1 MEVTGLYGLNPVIHA
16 DYPDPD
22 VVRVGDTYYMSSTSM
37 HMFPGCQILRSY
49 DLMHWEHCAYVY
61 DALGETARQR
71 MDGAGTTPEG
81 KPVPR
86 HIYGK
91 GMWASSLKHDGR
103 LFHVV
108 FTSND
113 TGHSYHFTAEN
124 AEGPWTRQPMT
135 GFWYD
140 PGVLFDADGRVYI
153 AHGNRHVRV
162 TELTADLSEKK
173 TGGIES
179 TVVIDDTPRL
189 GWEGSHMLH
198 LGEWYYVFCIHWA
211 PEEMRAMGCF
221 RAHTPAGP
229 WEGGKFME
237 LDLDGRGAGV
247 AQGGPVQLHDGSW
260 ALFLFQDHGAVGRIP
275 VVVPMRWEDGW
286 PVVSGVR
293 AGKEVPKQLDLPSS
307 RPDHEYA
314 PLYTSDELTNGWS
327 VLWQWN
333 HESHPDLVTS
343 DDHGLHL
350 TTDRM
355 AGDCTEAVNTLT
367 QRCFGPAC
375 TAEVTVDGAALKVG
389 DQAGLCALQGCFAQ
403 LALVREAEGYALAL
417 ASRED
422 EHAPYAIAPAT
433 EPVRERLRVPVSQSR
448 VTLRAAFDFGCD
460 QVQFSA
466 LLDGQWQR
474 IGQPHQLVY
483 RLDHFMG
490 CRVGLFAYA
499 TRETGGTAC
508 FSGFTYHVEEENV

>member
-1 MEVTGLYGLNPVIHA
+1 MTAINPVIYA

-22 VVRVGDTYYMSSTSM
+22 VVRVGDAYYMSSTSM

-71 MDGAGTTPEG
+71 MEGSGTTPDG
-81 KPVPR
+81 KPIPR

-91 GMWASSLKHDGR
+91 GMWASSLKHDGK

-113 TGHSYHFTAEN
+113 TGHSYHFTAEA

-140 PGVLFDADGRVYI
+140 PGLLFDDGRVYI

-162 TELTADLSEKK
+162 TELTADLSAKK
-173 TGGIES
+173 DGGIES
-179 TVVIDDTPRL
+179 TMVIDDNPRL

-198 LGEWYYVFCIHWA
+198 LDGWYYVFCIHWA

-221 RAHTPAGP
+221 RARTPAGP

-237 LDLDGRGAGV
+237 LDLDGRHAGV

-275 VVVPMRWEDGW
+275 VVVPMRWVDGW
-286 PVVSGVR
+286 PVVD
-293 AGKEVPKQLDLPSS
+293 EVPKELDLPSS
-307 RPDHEYA
+307 RPAHRYA
-314 PLYTSDELTNGWS
+314 PLCTSDSLTDGWS

-333 HESHPDLVTS
+333 HEPHLELVEGS
-343 DDHGLHL
+343 ADGLRI
-350 TTDRM
+350 TTDRI
-355 AGDCTEAVNTLT
+355 ATDCTQCVNTLT
-367 QRCFGPAC
+367 QRCFGPRMS
-375 TAEVTVDGAALKVG
+375 AEVTVDGSALHVG
-389 DQAGLCALQGCFAQ
+389 DHAGLCALQGCFAQ
-403 LALVREAEGYALAL
+403 LGLTRTAEGFALAMM
-417 ASRED
+417 SRED

-433 EPVRERLRVPVSQSR
+433 EPVHERARIVVPGSVVRLR
-448 VTLRAAFDFGCD
+448 ADFDFD
-460 QVQFSA
+460 RDVVHFSA
-466 LLDGQWQR
+466 LAGDAWQAV
-474 IGQPHQLVY
+474 GEKHQLVY

-490 CRVGLFAYA
+490 CRVGLFVHS
-499 TRETGGTAC
+499 TEETGGSAC
-508 FSGFTYHVEEENV
+508 FSGFEYHIEEA

>member
-1 MEVTGLYGLNPVIHA
+1 MFGINPIIHA

-22 VVRVGDTYYMSSTSM
+22 VVRVGDTYFMSSTSM

-61 DALGETARQR
+61 DVLGETARQR
-71 MDGAGTTPEG
+71 MEGAGTAPDG
-81 KPVPR
+81 KTIPR

-91 GMWASSLKHDGR
+91 GMWASTLRHDGQ

-113 TGHSYHFTAEN
+113 TGHSYHFTAED
-124 AEGPWTRQPMT
+124 ASGPWTRQPMT

-140 PGVLFDADGRVYI
+140 PGLLFDDDGRVYI

-162 TELTADLSEKK
+162 TELTADLSAQKAD
-173 TGGIES
+173 GLES
-179 TVVIDDTPRL
+179 TVIIDDNPRL
-189 GWEGSHMLH
+189 GWEGSHMLRH
-198 LGEWYYVFCIHWA
+198 DGWYYVFCIHWA

-221 RAHTPAGP
+221 RARTPAGP

-237 LDLDGRGAGV
+237 LDLDGRHAGV

-286 PVVSGVR
+286 PVVD
-293 AGKEVPKQLDLPSS
+293 AVPKALDLPSS
-307 RPDHEYA
+307 RADYEYA
-314 PLYTSDELTNGWS
+314 PLVASDPLTDGWS

-333 HESHPDLVTS
+333 HEPHLALVDS
-343 DDHGLHL
+343 DGEGLHIV
-350 TTDRM
+350 TDRL

-367 QRCFGPAC
+367 QRCFGPRMS
-375 TAEVTVDGAALKVG
+375 TEVTVDGSGLKAG
-389 DQAGLCALQGCFAQ
+389 DHAGLCALQGCFSQ
-403 LALVREAEGYALAL
+403 LGLTRTEEGFALAMIT
-417 ASRED
+417 RED
-422 EHAPYAIAPAT
+422 AHAPYAIAPAT
-433 EPVRERLRVPVSQSR
+433 EPVCERARIAVPGSTVRLR
-448 VTLRAAFDFGCD
+448 AEFDFTAD
-460 QVQFSA
+460 TVQMSWR
-466 LLDGQWQR
+466 DGDSWQPV
-474 IGQPHQLVY
+474 GGPHQLVY

-490 CRVGLFAYA
+490 CRVGLFIYA
-499 TRETGGTAC
+499 TREPGGSAC
-508 FSGFTYHVEEENV
+508 FRDFAYLTGEE

>member
-1 MEVTGLYGLNPVIHA
+1 MKGLNPVIYA

-61 DALGETARQR
+61 DILGETARQR
-71 MDGAGTTPEG
+71 MEGGGVPPEG
-81 KPVPR
+81 KPIPP

-140 PGVLFDADGRVYI
+140 PGLLFDEDGRVYI

-173 TGGIES
+173 ADGVES
-179 TVVIDDTPRL
+179 TVVIDDNPRL
-189 GWEGSHMLH
+189 GWEGSHMLKH
-198 LGEWYYVFCIHWA
+198 DGWYYVFCIHWA

-221 RAHTPAGP
+221 RARTPAGP

-275 VVVPMRWEDGW
+275 VVVPMRWADGW
-286 PVVSGVR
+286 PVVPGAR
-293 AGKEVPKQLDLPSS
+293 AGKEVPKHLDLHSS

-314 PLYTSDELTNGWS
+314 PLYTSDDLTNGWS

-333 HESHPDLVTS
+333 HEPHPELIAC
-343 DDHGLHL
+343 DDAGLTI
-350 TTDRM
+350 TTDRLV
-355 AGDCTEAVNTLT
+355 GDCTEAINTLS
-367 QRCFGPAC
+367 QRCFGPKMS
-375 TAEVTVDGAALKVG
+375 AEITVDGSGLHEG
-389 DQAGLCALQGCFAQ
+389 DHAGICALMGCFSE
-403 LALVREAEGYALAL
+403 LGLTRTAEGFALSL
-417 ASRED
+417 ITRED
-422 EHAPYAIAPAT
+422 AHAPYAIAPAT
-433 EPVRERLRVPVSQSR
+433 EPVCERARVAIPGSTVRLR
-448 VTLRAAFDFGCD
+448 ADFDFTRD
-460 QVQFSA
+460 TVQMSW
-466 LLDGQWQR
+466 LDGNAWQPV
-474 IGQPHQLVY
+474 GQPHQLVY

-490 CRVGLFAYA
+490 CRVGLFTYS
-499 TRETGGTAC
+499 TRESGGCARFT
-508 FSGFTYHVEEENV
+508 GFTYCTEEDNA